1 MRISDWSSDVCSSDL
16 VDLVQEQRAAMRA
29 ADAPRLADA
38 AARAVDQV
46 AAEQFG
52 LGQFVRQRGAID
64 RGQRAAAAPALAV
77 KHVRDQ
83 FLAGAGF
90 ALDPPVDIGLR
101 ARGYRPAPPPP
112 PRAPAAQ
119 RARPLFPPRG
129 GAAAV

>member
-83 FLAGAGF
+83 TMPAVATICTLNTQK
-90 ALDPPVDIGLR
+90 VTS
-101 ARGYRPAPPPP
+101 APPARSASQPH
-112 PRAPAAQ
+112 PARDQ
-119 RARPLFPPRG
+119 NRKS
-129 GAAAV
+129 VV